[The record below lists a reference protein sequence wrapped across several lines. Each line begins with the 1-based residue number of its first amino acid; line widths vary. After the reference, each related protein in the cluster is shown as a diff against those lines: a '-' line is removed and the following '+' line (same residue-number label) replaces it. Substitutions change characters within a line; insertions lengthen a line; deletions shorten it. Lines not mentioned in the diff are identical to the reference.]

1 MVIMRTRACRPSI
14 VLAAVVLASMAAA
27 CNRGGD
33 VSETSATIRLVDAF
47 EPAFVSG
54 KSDKPTRTI
63 QKTEWR
69 FDAAQPNPWV
79 AGPGVAGLTVR
90 DGRLTGRTSTAFPIL
105 HLERK
110 TGLDNLDLL
119 HAVEIRMRVSA
130 GKEISMESES
140 GEKVDLAELQKR
152 ASAFPWP
159 VKTSLR
165 PGNAI
170 ETYTLTSPFHSPSSQ
185 LRHLILR
192 PTDAEGATFEI
203 ESIRLIFRKEHLATI
218 ASGVA
223 WQGLKEIYR
232 ESLAARAP
240 ETIDF
245 TVTLPERPWLDLAVG
260 TLEESPVTFKVAVAG
275 ADAARGDAGETLIE
289 HTVTTPHRWEP
300 RPIDLAKFAGRK
312 VRLTFSLSSPE
323 AEALGFWGG
332 PVIRNRSTAPSASA
346 RESRPRGVIVIQ
358 ADTLRRDHLN
368 MYGYDRETA
377 PTLKRLASEG
387 VLFNNYTVQA
397 TWTKVS
403 TPSLMTSLYPSSHG
417 VTDFH
422 HHLPASANTLAES
435 YRAAGYA
442 TISFASVL
450 FTGQFTNLH
459 QGFEELHED
468 GSISTPGSS
477 KTAREYVDRL
487 QGWLERHRDAPF
499 FVFLHVFD
507 PHDPYEPARPYES
520 MWANPAH
527 KEEHEK
533 QARDVRKFI
542 KNPLRQL
549 FGMPSR
555 DELVKAGFDPVAF
568 VNHDRDWYD
577 GSIRAMD
584 VEVGRLVQTLGRLG
598 LEENTLLVFLS
609 DHGEEFHDHGNMFH
623 GQSVYGELTQVPLF
637 MRWPA
642 GLPKGKV
649 VDEVVQS
656 LDVMPTLLELSGL
669 AIPDGIQGQTL
680 TPLARQTTNG
690 NGDSANGWK
699 RRPAVTEK
707 AITSPDG
714 AFAPPPAD
722 TESYAITDS
731 QWKLIHN
738 KTRPRGGPEFELYDF
753 VKDPLNKTDVAA
765 QHPDVV
771 ARLSKALEGWHQM
784 TAAAKLK
791 GDAEGTKNLSP
802 EQIQRLRSLGYIR

>member
-1 MVIMRTRACRPSI
+1 MRSRTPGHQIA
-14 VLAAVVLASMAAA
+14 LAAVVLVAAA
-27 CNRGGD
+27 AGCSRRDEPAAAAG
-33 VSETSATIRLVDAF
+33 TTRLVDVF
-47 EPAFVSG
+47 EPAFVRG
-54 KSDKPTRTI
+54 KSDKPARALK
-63 QKTEWR
+63 KTEWR
-69 FDAAQPNPWV
+69 FDGAQPNLWV
-79 AGPGVAGLTVR
+79 AGPGVTGLTVR
-90 DGRLTGRTSTAFPIL
+90 EGRLTGRASTDFPIL

-130 GKEISMESES
+130 GKEIAIESDRA
-140 GEKVDLAELQKR
+140 EKVDLAELQKR
-152 ASAFPWP
+152 SKSFPWV
-159 VKTSLR
+159 VKTQLR
-165 PGNAI
+165 PGSEI
-170 ETYTLTSPFHSPSSQ
+170 QTYTLTSPFHAPGSE
-185 LRHLILR
+185 LRHLMLR
-192 PTDAEGATFEI
+192 PTDAAGATFEI
-203 ESIRLIFRKEHLATI
+203 ESIRLVFRKEYLATI

-240 ETIDF
+240 EAIDF

-275 ADAARGDAGETLIE
+275 ADADKNDAGETLVE

-300 RPIDLAKFAGRK
+300 RPVDLARFAGRK
-312 VRLTFSLSSPE
+312 VRMTLSLSSPE

-332 PVIRNRSTAPSASA
+332 PVIRNRTPAPSASA
-346 RESRPRGVIVIQ
+346 HETKPRGVILIQ
-358 ADTLRRDHLN
+358 ADTLRRDHLD

-377 PTLKRLASEG
+377 PTIKRLASEG
-387 VLFNNYTVQA
+387 VRFNNYTVQA

-403 TPSLMTSLYPSSHG
+403 TPSLMTSLYPSTHG

-435 YRAAGYA
+435 YRSAGYA

-507 PHDPYEPARPYES
+507 PHDPYEPARPYDS
-520 MWANPAH
+520 KWANPAH

-533 QARDVRKFI
+533 QAKDVRKFI
-542 KNPLRQL
+542 KDPLRQL

-555 DELVKAGFDPVAF
+555 DELVKAGFDPVAY

-584 VEVGRLVQTLGRLG
+584 MEVGRLVQTLARLG
-598 LEENTLLVFLS
+598 LDDSTLLVFLS
-609 DHGEEFHDHGNMFH
+609 DHGEEFHDHGQMFH
-623 GQSVYGELTQVPLF
+623 GQSVYGELTQTPLV
-637 MRWPA
+637 MRWPS

-649 VDEVVQS
+649 VDEIVQS

-669 AIPDGIQGQTL
+669 AIPEGIQGQTL
-680 TPLARQTTNG
+680 TPLMHQTTNG
-690 NGDSANGWK
+690 NGDGGSAWK
-699 RRPAVTEK
+699 RRPAISEK

-722 TESYAITDS
+722 TESYAINDG

-738 KTRPRGGPEFELYDF
+738 KTRPRGGPEFELYDY

-771 ARLSKALEGWHQM
+771 SRLSKALDGWHQM